1 MSNIKIEFIF
11 TYLASNLKNIIII
24 MVEENENNCVI
35 CLDKI
40 DDIAHINCCSHKY
53 CYKCIKKWSDETNKC
68 PQCKK
73 KFTSIKR
80 YTYKEEKNKRKKI
93 EVIEIIKDK
102 EIIIEPNFRGI
113 IINEFN
119 NIIRNIF
126 MQRLINNLVRDY
138 IRENNLENE
147 NMEDIIGVV
156 AVGNS
161 SGITSLE
168 FIRNE

>member
-1 MSNIKIEFIF
+1 
-11 TYLASNLKNIIII
+11 

-40 DDIAHINCCSHKY
+40 DDIAHINCCQHKY
-53 CYKCIKKWSDETNKC
+53 CYECIKKWSEETNKC

-80 YTYKEEKNKRKKI
+80 YNYKEDKNKRKRI
-93 EVIEIIKDK
+93 EVIEEIKDK
-102 EIIIEPNFRGI
+102 EIKIEPNFRGI

-119 NIIRNIF
+119 NIINNII
-126 MQRLINNLVRDY
+126 MQRIINNLIRDY

-147 NMEDIIGVV
+147 NMDNVRGLV
-156 AVGNS
+156 AMGDS
-161 SGITSLE
+161 TGITDLV
-168 FIRNE
+168 FIREE

>member
-1 MSNIKIEFIF
+1 
-11 TYLASNLKNIIII
+11 
-24 MVEENENNCVI
+24 MVEENETECVI

-40 DDIAHINCCSHKY
+40 KDIAHIDCCQHKH
-53 CYKCIKKWSDETNKC
+53 CYKCIKKWGVEQTNKC
-68 PQCKK
+68 PQCKM

-93 EVIEIIKDK
+93 EVIEEIKDK
-102 EIIIEPNFRGI
+102 EIKIEPNFRGI

-119 NIIRNIF
+119 NIISNIF

-147 NMEDIIGVV
+147 NMEDVIGVV